1 MEKTYKLS
9 VIVLV
14 YNTEQYLRECFD
26 SLVNQTLDGIEIIF
40 VNDSSPDNSHIIIE
54 EYCNKYE
61 NIKVI
66 NQENSGGAIAGNN
79 GLNIASGEYVT
90 IMDSDDI
97 VPLDA
102 YEKLYKKAKETD
114 SEIVIGKPNILID
127 GVQKEILYKKER
139 EVWQQN
145 RVIENVHEFLD
156 VFYDGFYWNK
166 IFKKDL
172 IFKYNCFMPP
182 GMLYADRPMVHK
194 AFLHAK
200 RIAII
205 TDVVYL
211 WRKRGNNVVQKSIT
225 QMNSNINNFK
235 DRMESCNY
243 QINYFDDFGDQKLTN
258 EFLKRNIDRFFF
270 PISGIVESEEFR
282 DIYFNEVGAILSRI
296 SDVYNNDLGVKKNIY
311 IYMILNNLKEE
322 LKYYLT
328 TNLNGKI
335 IGEKG
340 KYYWALPY
348 FRNKTLNIPDHLFQI
363 KDLLEDF
370 IKIDSFYINNNVMNF
385 EKIRIPLS
393 IKVDQAKLVV
403 QSRFNIND
411 YKTYELNH
419 QGYNN
424 FDVTVVLDNY
434 DLVNLY
440 DVYIVFE
447 YDNKEVKYRAS
458 RKMFTN
464 QELEDFSDSG
474 KAYIYFTEND
484 KLSLRINNFKVLNF
498 DVDQFG
504 ISLNLNNTSSDS
516 LQFYLKNRQ
525 TKEIIYF
532 QRDQLNVYHL
542 RWEHFLEKYT
552 TYDLYFDMFEQK
564 YRLDTY
570 TVLNFK
576 TLVLKNK
583 ECYIDLYV
591 TKKGNISLKTYT
603 SINKISSRIKKVL
616 KK

>member
-1 MEKTYKLS
+1 MYKLS

-26 SLVNQTLDGIEIIF
+26 SLVNQTLDGIEIII

-54 EYCNKYE
+54 EYCNEYE

-127 GVQKEILYKKER
+127 GIQKEILYKKER

-145 RVIENVHEFLD
+145 RVIENLHEFLD

-211 WRKRGNNVVQKSIT
+211 WRKRGNNVAQKSIT
-225 QMNSNINNFK
+225 QMNSDINNFK

-243 QINYFDDFGDQKLTN
+243 QVNYFDDFGDRKLTN

-270 PISGIVESEEFR
+270 PISGIVKSEEFR

-348 FRNKTLNIPDHLFQI
+348 FRDKSLNIPDDLFRI

-370 IKIDSFYINNNVMNF
+370 IKVDSFHVDNNSIRF

-393 IKVDQAKLVV
+393 LKVHRAELVI

-411 YKTYELNH
+411 CKTYKLNN

-424 FDVTVVLDNY
+424 FDVTVALEEY

-440 DVYIVFE
+440 DIYIVFG
-447 YDNKEVKYRAS
+447 YDDKEIKYRVS
-458 RKMFTN
+458 KKMFTK
-464 QELEDFSDSG
+464 QGLEDFSDLDRV
-474 KAYIYFTEND
+474 YVYFTENE
-484 KLSLRINNFKVLNF
+484 KLSLRVTNFKVLNF
-498 DVDQFG
+498 DADQFG
-504 ISLNLNNTSSDS
+504 ISLNSNNTLNDS
-516 LQFYLKNRQ
+516 LQFYLRDRR
-525 TKEIIYF
+525 TKESIYL
-532 QRDQLNVYHL
+532 QRNELNNYYI
-542 RWEHFLEKYT
+542 RWEHFLETYT
-552 TYDLYFDMFEQK
+552 TYDLYFDMFDQK
-564 YRLDTY
+564 HRLDTH

-576 TLVLKNK
+576 PLVLKID

-591 TKKGNISLKTYT
+591 TNKGNISMKTYT
-603 SINKISSRIKKVL
+603 PISKVGSKIKKIFRG
-616 KK
+616 

>member
-1 MEKTYKLS
+1 MEKMYKLS

-26 SLVNQTLDGIEIIF
+26 SLVNQTLDGIEIII

-90 IMDSDDI
+90 IMDSDDV
-97 VPLDA
+97 VPIDA

-127 GVQKEILYKKER
+127 GIQKEILYKKER

-145 RVIENVHEFLD
+145 RVIENLHEFLD

-194 AFLHAK
+194 SFLHAK

-211 WRKRGNNVVQKSIT
+211 WRKRGNNVAQKSIT
-225 QMNSNINNFK
+225 QMNSDINNFK

-243 QINYFDDFGDQKLTN
+243 QINYFDDFGDKKLTN

-311 IYMILNNLKEE
+311 IYMILNNLKVE

-348 FRNKTLNIPDHLFQI
+348 FRNKSLNIPDYLFQI

-370 IKIDSFYINNNVMNF
+370 IKIDSFYINNNVINF

-393 IKVDQAKLVV
+393 LKVDQAKLVV

-424 FDVTVVLDNY
+424 FDVTVALDNY

-447 YDNKEVKYRAS
+447 YNNKEVKYRIS

-464 QELEDFSDSG
+464 QELEDFSDSD
-474 KAYIYFTEND
+474 KAYIHFTEND
-484 KLSLRINNFKVLNF
+484 KLSLRVTNFKVLNF
-498 DVDQFG
+498 DADQFG
-504 ISLNLNNTSSDS
+504 MSLNSNNALNDS
-516 LQFYLKNRQ
+516 LQFYLRDRR
-525 TKEIIYF
+525 TKESIF
-532 QRDQLNVYHL
+532 LQRNELNNYYI

-552 TYDLYFDMFEQK
+552 TYDLYFDMFDQK
-564 YRLDTY
+564 HRLDTH

-576 TLVLKNK
+576 PLVLKIDGY
-583 ECYIDLYV
+583 YIELYV
-591 TKKGNISLKTYT
+591 TKKGNISMKTYT
-603 SINKISSRIKKVL
+603 SISKISSRIKKIL

>member
-26 SLVNQTLDGIEIIF
+26 SLVNQTLEGIEIIF

-296 SDVYNNDLGVKKNIY
+296 SDVYNTDLGVKKKY
-311 IYMILNNLKEE
+311 I
-322 LKYYLT
+322 
-328 TNLNGKI
+328 
-335 IGEKG
+335 
-340 KYYWALPY
+340 
-348 FRNKTLNIPDHLFQI
+348 H
-363 KDLLEDF
+363 
-370 IKIDSFYINNNVMNF
+370 
-385 EKIRIPLS
+385 
-393 IKVDQAKLVV
+393 
-403 QSRFNIND
+403 
-411 YKTYELNH
+411 
-419 QGYNN
+419 
-424 FDVTVVLDNY
+424 
-434 DLVNLY
+434 LY
-440 DVYIVFE
+440 DS
-447 YDNKEVKYRAS
+447 K
-458 RKMFTN
+458 
-464 QELEDFSDSG
+464 
-474 KAYIYFTEND
+474 
-484 KLSLRINNFKVLNF
+484 
-498 DVDQFG
+498 
-504 ISLNLNNTSSDS
+504 
-516 LQFYLKNRQ
+516 
-525 TKEIIYF
+525 
-532 QRDQLNVYHL
+532 
-542 RWEHFLEKYT
+542 
-552 TYDLYFDMFEQK
+552 
-564 YRLDTY
+564 
-570 TVLNFK
+570 
-576 TLVLKNK
+576 
-583 ECYIDLYV
+583 
-591 TKKGNISLKTYT
+591 
-603 SINKISSRIKKVL
+603 
-616 KK
+616 

>member
-1 MEKTYKLS
+1 MYKLS

-26 SLVNQTLDGIEIIF
+26 SLVNQTLDGIEIII

-90 IMDSDDI
+90 IMDSDDV
-97 VPLDA
+97 VPIDA

-127 GVQKEILYKKER
+127 GIQKEILYKKER

-145 RVIENVHEFLD
+145 RVIENLHEFLD

-194 AFLHAK
+194 SFLHAK

-211 WRKRGNNVVQKSIT
+211 WRKRGNNVAQKSIT
-225 QMNSNINNFK
+225 QMNSDINNFK

-243 QINYFDDFGDQKLTN
+243 QINYFDDFGDKKLTN

-311 IYMILNNLKEE
+311 IYMILNNLKVE

-348 FRNKTLNIPDHLFQI
+348 FRNKSLNIPDYLFQI

-370 IKIDSFYINNNVMNF
+370 IKIDSFYINNNVINF

-393 IKVDQAKLVV
+393 LKVDQAKLVV

-424 FDVTVVLDNY
+424 FDVTVALDNY

-447 YDNKEVKYRAS
+447 YNNKEVKYRIS

-464 QELEDFSDSG
+464 QELEDFSDSD
-474 KAYIYFTEND
+474 KAYIHFTEND
-484 KLSLRINNFKVLNF
+484 KLSLRVTNFKVLNF
-498 DVDQFG
+498 DADQFG
-504 ISLNLNNTSSDS
+504 MSLNSNNALNDS
-516 LQFYLKNRQ
+516 LQFYLRDRR
-525 TKEIIYF
+525 TKESIF
-532 QRDQLNVYHL
+532 LQRNELNNYYI

-552 TYDLYFDMFEQK
+552 TYDLYFDMFDQK
-564 YRLDTY
+564 HRLDTH

-576 TLVLKNK
+576 PLVLKIDGY
-583 ECYIDLYV
+583 YIELYV
-591 TKKGNISLKTYT
+591 TKKGNISMKTYT
-603 SINKISSRIKKVL
+603 SISKISSRIKKIL

>member
-1 MEKTYKLS
+1 MEKMYKLS

-26 SLVNQTLDGIEIIF
+26 SLVNQTLDGIEIII

-90 IMDSDDI
+90 IMDSDDV
-97 VPLDA
+97 VPIDA

-127 GVQKEILYKKER
+127 GIQKEILYKKER

-145 RVIENVHEFLD
+145 RVIENLHEFLD

-194 AFLHAK
+194 SFLHAK

-211 WRKRGNNVVQKSIT
+211 WRKRGNNVAQKSIT
-225 QMNSNINNFK
+225 QMNSDINNFK

-243 QINYFDDFGDQKLTN
+243 QINYFDDFGDKKLTN

-311 IYMILNNLKEE
+311 IYMILNNLKVE

-348 FRNKTLNIPDHLFQI
+348 FRNKSLNIPDYLFQI

-370 IKIDSFYINNNVMNF
+370 IKIDSFYINNNVINF

-393 IKVDQAKLVV
+393 LKVDQAKLVV

-424 FDVTVVLDNY
+424 FDVTVALDNY

-447 YDNKEVKYRAS
+447 YNNKEVKYRIS

-464 QELEDFSDSG
+464 QELEDFSDSD
-474 KAYIYFTEND
+474 KAYIHFTEND
-484 KLSLRINNFKVLNF
+484 KLSLRVTNFKVLNF
-498 DVDQFG
+498 DADQFG
-504 ISLNLNNTSSDS
+504 MSLNSNNTLNDS
-516 LQFYLKNRQ
+516 LQFYLRDRR
-525 TKEIIYF
+525 TKESIF
-532 QRDQLNVYHL
+532 LQRNELNNYYI

-552 TYDLYFDMFEQK
+552 TYDLYFDMFDQK
-564 YRLDTY
+564 HRLDTH

-576 TLVLKNK
+576 PLVLKIDGY
-583 ECYIDLYV
+583 YIELYV
-591 TKKGNISLKTYT
+591 TKKGNISMKTYT
-603 SINKISSRIKKVL
+603 SISKISSRIKKIL